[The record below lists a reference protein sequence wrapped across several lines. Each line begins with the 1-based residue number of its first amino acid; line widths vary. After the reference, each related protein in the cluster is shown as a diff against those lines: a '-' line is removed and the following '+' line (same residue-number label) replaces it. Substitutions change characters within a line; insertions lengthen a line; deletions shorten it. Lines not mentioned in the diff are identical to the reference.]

1 MKLFKNIG
9 FFLILA
15 FTFHSCMSP
24 ITEKDNGRTYELSME
39 SPFEINLEAETGM
52 VWKVVSYNPSLIK
65 SPQIEVA
72 ETTNESK
79 QPVKEYSFTFNTHG
93 AGESVVTLVY
103 LEEND
108 STEFPHKTFEIRVI
122 CGTMGVIE
130 SD

>member
-1 MKLFKNIG
+1 MKTLKFFG
-9 FFLILA
+9 FIVFL
-15 FTFHSCMSP
+15 TFSFQSCMSP

-39 SPFEINLEAETGM
+39 SPFEINLMAEPGM
-52 VWKVVSYNPSLIK
+52 IWEVIAYNKSLVK
-65 SPQIEVA
+65 SPQTEVT
-72 ETTNESK
+72 ETTDDSGN
-79 QPVKEYSFTFNTHG
+79 PIKEYSFNFDTHG

-108 STEFPHKTFEIRVI
+108 STKFPHKTFEVKII